1 MTDVSNVGFF
11 DESLYTSLD
20 EKAKMYFMED
30 AQLEWIP
37 TLNQTPLHADYYK
50 KPNYGRSVGVTG
62 TTKLG
67 APTGKMSTPK
77 NTRNFKLEY
86 VDAILSYDLNDL
98 KEESKYLPQRK
109 ASELQA
115 FEDAVK
121 QAVFKG
127 VYKGS
132 PGEGMFSAAGL
143 GIGQLL
149 TNGIIE
155 QSTLVENINGTDS
168 LLNAAGDVMKALDS
182 MLAKIPF
189 RLRDGR
195 KVTFG
200 IDDLFA
206 RRARNLLFR
215 GGDSSNPS
223 ELDVWF
229 REHSDEVYLLRG
241 QEVANPKPMISDKLF
256 LNQVA
261 GTVMT
266 EVDVKG
272 THSRIFAAVVDP
284 DVLGQAYSFRGMV
297 GEQANPLVQGIDQRY
312 AAKVKGCVFETEA
325 VCFSEQITWA

>member
-1 MTDVSNVGFF
+1 MTDVDFVGYF

-20 EKAKMYFMED
+20 EKAKMYFLED

-37 TLNQTPLHADYYK
+37 TVSTTPLHADYYK

-67 APTGKMSTPK
+67 DPINKMSTPK
-77 NTRNFKLEY
+77 GTRDFKLEY

-109 ASELQA
+109 SSELKA
-115 FEDAVK
+115 FEDCVK
-121 QAVFKG
+121 QAIFKG

-132 PGEGMFSAAGL
+132 ASEGMFTAAGL
-143 GIGQLL
+143 GVGQLL

-155 QSTLVENINGTDS
+155 QSTLVTNINGTDS
-168 LLNAAGDVMKALDS
+168 LLNAAGDVLKALDA
-182 MLAKIPF
+182 MLAAIPF
-189 RLRDGR
+189 RFRDGR
-195 KVTFG
+195 KVTIG
-200 IDDLFA
+200 VDDLFA

-223 ELDVWF
+223 EMDVWF
-229 REHSDEVYLLRG
+229 KEHSDDVYLLRG
-241 QEVANPKPMISDKLF
+241 QESAAPKPMVSDKLF

-266 EVDVKG
+266 EVDTKG
-272 THSRIFAAVVDP
+272 THSRIFAAVVDE

-297 GEQANPLVQGIDQRY
+297 GEQARPLVGGIDQRY

-325 VCFSEQITWA
+325 VCYSEQITWA